1 MQKRKLLTEKRKV
14 SLRVEHKAYNK
25 RLRQRYLHSAQ
36 LTFDDYVDYID
47 GYYKVSIQSQ
57 SIKRYSIPK
66 VRETEEIPSL
76 STFKESATGVDWLK
90 HKEKLEISK
99 NYTIVPAYNKGPYM
113 VVPVHE
119 LHTAGREGLKG
130 CQFHSK

>member
-36 LTFDDYVDYID
+36 LTFDDYVNYIE
-47 GYYKVSIQSQ
+47 GYYRIPIQTQ
-57 SIKRYSIPK
+57 PIKKYSIPK

-76 STFKESATGVDWLK
+76 SAFKESSTGVDWLK

-99 NYTIVPAYNKGPYM
+99 QYTVVPAYNKGPYM

-119 LHTAGREGLKG
+119 LHTAGK
-130 CQFHSK
+130 KV

>member
-1 MQKRKLLTEKRKV
+1 VPKRKILTEKDKISFKAR
-14 SLRVEHKAYNK
+14 HKAYNK

-36 LTFDDYVDYID
+36 LTFDDFVDYLQ
-47 GYYKVSIQSQ
+47 GYYKTSSKTRPV
-57 SIKRYSIPK
+57 KKYSVPK
-66 VRETEEIPSL
+66 LRETPLIPSMSSL
-76 STFKESATGVDWLK
+76 KESSTGIDWHN

-119 LHTAGREGLKG
+119 LHTAGKN
-130 CQFHSK
+130 H

>member
-1 MQKRKLLTEKRKV
+1 MQKRKILSEKRKI
-14 SLRVEHKAYNK
+14 LLKVEHRAYNK
-25 RLRQRYLHSAQ
+25 RMRAKYLHSNQ
-36 LTFDDYVDYID
+36 LTFDDYVDYVD
-47 GYYKVSIQSQ
+47 GYYKVSIQTQ
-57 SIKRYSIPK
+57 SVKRYSIPK

-76 STFKESATGVDWLK
+76 STFRESATGVDWLK

-119 LHTAGREGLKG
+119 LHTAGK
-130 CQFHSK
+130 KV

>member
-66 VRETEEIPSL
+66 VRESEFIPSM
-76 STFKESATGVDWLK
+76 SSIKESATGIDWLK

-99 NYTIVPAYNKGPYM
+99 QYTVVPAYNKGPYM

-119 LHTAGREGLKG
+119 LHTAGK
-130 CQFHSK
+130 KV

>member
-1 MQKRKLLTEKRKV
+1 MQKRKILSEKRKI

-36 LTFDDYVDYID
+36 LTFSDYVDYIE
-47 GYYKVSIQSQ
+47 GYYKVSIQTQ
-57 SIKRYSIPK
+57 PIKKYSIPK

-76 STFKESATGVDWLK
+76 SAFKESSTGVDWLK

-99 NYTIVPAYNKGPYM
+99 QYTVVPAYNKGPYM
-113 VVPVHE
+113 VVPVDE
-119 LHTAGREGLKG
+119 LHTAGK
-130 CQFHSK
+130 KV

>member
-1 MQKRKLLTEKRKV
+1 MQKRKILSEKRKI

-47 GYYKVSIQSQ
+47 GYYNGSIQTQ
-57 SIKRYSIPK
+57 SVKRYSIPK

-76 STFKESATGVDWLK
+76 SAFKESATGVDWLK

-99 NYTIVPAYNKGPYM
+99 QYTVVPAYNKGPYM
-113 VVPVHE
+113 VVPVDE
-119 LHTAGREGLKG
+119 LHTAGK
-130 CQFHSK
+130 KV

>member
-1 MQKRKLLTEKRKV
+1 MQKRKILSEKRKI

-47 GYYKVSIQSQ
+47 GYYKGSIQTQ
-57 SIKRYSIPK
+57 SVKKYSIPK

-76 STFKESATGVDWLK
+76 SAFKESATGVDWLK

-99 NYTIVPAYNKGPYM
+99 QYTVVPAYNKGPYM
-113 VVPVHE
+113 VVPVDE
-119 LHTAGREGLKG
+119 LHTAGK
-130 CQFHSK
+130 KV

>member
-1 MQKRKLLTEKRKV
+1 MQKRKILSEKRKI

-47 GYYKVSIQSQ
+47 GYYNGSIQTQ
-57 SIKRYSIPK
+57 SVKKYSIPK
-66 VRETEEIPSL
+66 LRETEEIPSL
-76 STFKESATGVDWLK
+76 SAFKESATGVDWLK

-99 NYTIVPAYNKGPYM
+99 QYTVVPAYNKGPYM
-113 VVPVHE
+113 VVPVDE
-119 LHTAGREGLKG
+119 LHTAGK
-130 CQFHSK
+130 KV

>member
-1 MQKRKLLTEKRKV
+1 MQKRKILSEKRKI

-47 GYYKVSIQSQ
+47 GYYKGPIQTQ
-57 SIKRYSIPK
+57 SVKRYSIPK

-76 STFKESATGVDWLK
+76 SAFKESSTGVDWLK

-99 NYTIVPAYNKGPYM
+99 QYTVVPAYNKGPYM

-119 LHTAGREGLKG
+119 LHTAGK
-130 CQFHSK
+130 KV